1 MIRLYET
8 PLCPDCIEAE
18 KKLKEKKIVCEQI
31 NITETITNLKE
42 FMKLRDENA
51 AFDEIKNKGQIGV
64 PAFLKEDGRVV
75 FSVDEL

>member
-31 NITETITNLKE
+31 NITETIGNLKE
-42 FMKLRDENA
+42 FMRLRDEHP
-51 AFDEIKNKGQIGV
+51 AFDEVKKKGQVGV
-64 PAFLKEDGRVV
+64 PAFLKEDGSVV

>member
-1 MIRLYET
+1 
-8 PLCPDCIEAE
+8 
-18 KKLKEKKIVCEQI
+18 
-31 NITETITNLKE
+31 
-42 FMKLRDENA
+42 MKLRDENA